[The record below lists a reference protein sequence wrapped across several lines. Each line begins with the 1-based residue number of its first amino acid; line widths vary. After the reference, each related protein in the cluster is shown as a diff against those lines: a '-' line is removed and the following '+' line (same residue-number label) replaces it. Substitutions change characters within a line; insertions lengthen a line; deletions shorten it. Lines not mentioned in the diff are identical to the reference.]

1 MSNWVYNYF
10 RVYGKDEDLKKFK
23 ENVALNKEAVFSFN
37 KFEIRPED
45 TSSWAD
51 DGIPGWYMWGLENW
65 GTKWDCWDVELKEE
79 KGFLDYKFITAC
91 NPPYPIYERIIDSY
105 RNLDFKIDIWESVN
119 YWTVEIATSGGEYI
133 KYHFQYWDS
142 IHWKN
147 NLYIHFEYIED
158 VLNDNKIEI
167 INSEIYKKDENLTAS
182 MNLSGSNKSYSHN
195 TSAGIL
201 SDDLDDDALLA
212 SLDNM

>member
-10 RVYGKDEDLKKFK
+10 RVYGKDEDLKIFK
-23 ENVALNKEAVFSFN
+23 ADVALNDETVFSFN
-37 KFEIRPED
+37 KFKIRPED

-65 GTKWDCWDVELKEE
+65 GTKWDCWDAELKKEN
-79 KGFLDYKFITAC
+79 GFLDYKFITAW

-119 YWTVEIATSGGEYI
+119 YWTVEISTSGGEYI
-133 KYHFQYWDS
+133 KYHFQDRDS
-142 IHWKN
+142 VHWKK
-147 NLYIHFEYIED
+147 NLYIDFEYIED

-167 INSEIYKKDENLTAS
+167 IKAEIYKKDENLTAS
-182 MNLSGSNKSYSHN
+182 MNLSGSNKSCSHY

-212 SLDNM
+212 LLFNM